1 MGYADFLYSITGE
14 FLYMKTIY
22 DAFGLG
28 EGNGDNPA
36 HGIGQVKG
44 HFLHSFTGFLVYLF
58 EHLYDILRFGACD
71 SCHKAF
77 LMCMPVTVG
86 DKSV

>member
-1 MGYADFLYSITGE
+1 MGYADFLYGITGE
-14 FLYMKTIY
+14 FLYMEAVY
-22 DAFGLG
+22 DAPGLW
-28 EGNGDNPA
+28 ECNGDNPA

-44 HFLHSFTGFLVYLF
+44 HFLHGFTGFLAYVF
-58 EHLYDILRFGACD
+58 EHLYDILRFGSCD

-77 LMCMPVTVG
+77 RTGMTVTVG